1 VNRIRCVPMHL
12 IGIVLLLGLAVACT
26 ATSPAPQTTVPTIAI
41 SSESAIQLAIQGC
54 RKPHLVLVGEP
65 EAIKATLMSLAEA
78 DQIVS
83 EKGEHTSYSQ
93 PTNTTVWL
101 VQIDGLFQRV
111 GGPRLASGSEP
122 TPSPLWTGACLVIVD
137 ANKGDV
143 LVIRNLTK

>member
-1 VNRIRCVPMHL
+1 VNCIRCVPMHL

-26 ATSPAPQTTVPTIAI
+26 ATSPAHKTTVPTTAI
-41 SSESAIQLAIQGC
+41 SSESAIQLATREC
-54 RKPHLVLVGEP
+54 RKPHLVLIGEP
-65 EAIKATLMSLAEA
+65 EATKATLMSLAEA

-83 EKGEHTSYSQ
+83 EKGEHTSYPQ
-93 PTNTTVWL
+93 PMNTTVWL

-122 TPSPLWTGACLVIVD
+122 TPSPPWTGTCLAIVD

-143 LVIRNLTK
+143 LIIRDLAK